1 MVTKKDYAKHCKE
14 IWHHNKLY
22 FVEHKPVI
30 SDEEF
35 DRMMIKLKK
44 IEKEHPEWVTP
55 TSPTQRIG
63 EILTKGFKTV
73 QHRVPML
80 SLANTYSSKELE
92 DFIKRVHRLIE
103 KKEVNFSCELKMD
116 GVAVSAR
123 YEKGTFV
130 QGITRGDGKKG
141 DDITNNMKTIAALPL
156 QLYGTD
162 IPDFM
167 EVRGEVYIPIKAF
180 EELNAQREETG
191 EALWANPRNAAA
203 GSLKQLDPKEV
214 AKRKLSIVFYA
225 IAEESTETIKSQYE
239 TRSFLKKLGLPIL
252 EYIAKCHTLS
262 EIWKFADKVH
272 KARPTLDYHID
283 GIVVKVDDLKEQ
295 QRMGSTGKHP
305 RWAVAY
311 KFAAEQAETILR
323 DIVVQVGRTGVLTPV
338 ANLKLVVLAGTTVAR
353 ATLHNEDEIKRKDIR
368 VGDIVTIEKA
378 GDIIPQ
384 VVLADKKRRKK
395 ESKPWHMPEKCPSCG
410 AVVQRIPGEVA
421 VRCPNHD
428 KCPEQ
433 QLRRIIYFVSKPAMN
448 IDTLGGKIVEKLM
461 EHGFVKHPSD
471 IYKLTEKE
479 LSKLEGFKEKS
490 INNLLSSIEKSKKVE
505 LSRLIMALGIKYVGK
520 ETAEL
525 LAKKAGDIE
534 SLSKMS
540 QEELIKIEGIGD
552 KVGQGVVEFFS
563 GNKNLDEIQRLLEN
577 GVKPERVA
585 VKRYKG
591 HPFEGK
597 TFVLTGG
604 LENYTRDS
612 AAKLIKE
619 RGGKVTGSVSKKTDY
634 VVVGESPGSKV
645 EKAKKLGIKTLNESD
660 FEKMF

>member
-1 MVTKKDYAKHCKE
+1 MVTKQDYAKLCKE

-214 AKRKLSIVFYA
+214 AKRKLSIVFYV
-225 IAEESTETIKSQYE
+225 IAEESTEKIKSQYE

-428 KCPEQ
+428 KCHEQ

-490 INNLLSSIEKSKKVE
+490 INNLLNSIEKSKKVE

-552 KVGQGVVEFFS
+552 KVGQVVVEFFS